1 LPWRIASGSWQPCCG
16 GAPNVSAG
24 KRVWRTPIPASA
36 FWLYASKPLGGE
48 DRQIRPLIPNP
59 EKRDNGNEESFD
71 KVIDVRGLYC
81 PEPVFRTKIEI
92 EKLGIG
98 SKLKIIAD
106 DPESEEDITRW
117 ADKTGHNLLSVQKK
131 DNELEFVIKKT
142 K

>member
-1 LPWRIASGSWQPCCG
+1 MNMTAKNGANKSSDRI
-16 GAPNVSAG
+16 
-24 KRVWRTPIPASA
+24 
-36 FWLYASKPLGGE
+36 
-48 DRQIRPLIPNP
+48 
-59 EKRDNGNEESFD
+59 
-71 KVIDVRGLYC
+71 IDVRGLYC

-98 SKLKIIAD
+98 DKLKIIAD

-117 ADKTGHNLLSVQKK
+117 AEKTGHDLLSFEKK